1 MRKLVDLHPVLDLIT
16 EKLNTDRQDL
26 RRILEARN
34 ADELRNFDE
43 QDRLLSEIHASVRA
57 LDILEGNVD
66 LEGNQTGVRNA
77 VLPSVARLIASE

>member
-1 MRKLVDLHPVLDLIT
+1 MRKLIDLHPVLDLIT
-16 EKLNTDRQDL
+16 EKLNADRQEL
-26 RRILEARN
+26 RRILDARN
-34 ADELRNFDE
+34 ADDLRDFEE

-77 VLPSVARLIASE
+77 VLPTVARLIASE